1 MAPSFYAEYLPNIKS
16 VTITLSNVE
25 PGSSYGLTSPGTDLR
40 IVSPKGEAATIPL
53 PATCN
58 ASRSAGMRVSQDPT
72 RAEQTVVR
80 VSAEPFSTSFTRQ
93 TGADEEP
100 LVPWSA
106 SQLHA
111 RIEVS
116 CKACSA
122 VAVKQGKITTWKD
135 LPSEGWAEMMDLWHC
150 HKPDEHDHGGG
161 VDAKGYAAGS
171 KLVARRGVGLVDA
184 LGFLIKAEDCVNL
197 EVSLVLVLLLFF
209 FAPLRFPPL
218 YQGVISLSSLRLVS
232 HNFPVLS
239 APGKQEG
246 VLPDEQSPNL

>member
-16 VTITLSNVE
+16 VTITLSNIE
-25 PGSSYGLTSPGTDLR
+25 PGSSYGITPLGTDLR
-40 IVSPKGEAATIPL
+40 IVSPKGEAANIPL

-58 ASRSAGMRVSQDPT
+58 ASSSAGMRVSQDPT

-80 VSAEPFSTSFTRQ
+80 VSAKPLSMSSDTK

-106 SQLHA
+106 SKLHA
-111 RIEVS
+111 QIEVC
-116 CKACSA
+116 CKTCGAA
-122 VAVKQGKITTWKD
+122 MVEQGKIITWKD

-171 KLVARRGVGLVDA
+171 KLVARCGVGLVDA
-184 LGFLIKAEDCVNL
+184 LGFLIKEGDCVNL

-232 HNFPVLS
+232 QTIPILS